1 MVVER
6 VKGVQQECVIQIDFV
21 DRLGLGYEVFE
32 VLKRHGINLLGME
45 ATPYKGIMIKL
56 SAQPEEITQMLR
68 NEFKEIKGVT
78 LVSLR
83 THLLYEKREHELRT
97 ILNSVNEGVIAV
109 DGKGRITHINDV
121 ATQIMHCT
129 REEVVGQ
136 DIGEYFQVEMP
147 IQDIVKTGKPYDLK
161 EVRFKR
167 EHRVIHYL
175 TSGVPILDDKGRII
189 GAVATVNDFKQVEAL
204 INKVGGQRRLT
215 TFDDIIYQSPKMR
228 RVVETAKT
236 VAKGNSTIL
245 LRGESGT
252 GKELF
257 ARAIHMESSRSQDP
271 FIVINCTALP
281 STLLESELFG
291 YEEGA
296 FTGATKGGRKGLFE
310 QANGGTLFLDEI
322 GEISLQVQVSL
333 LRVLQEG
340 TIRRVG
346 GSREIQVDVRVIAAT
361 HRNLEQ
367 LIQRGDFRED
377 LYYRLNVIP
386 IRIPSLHERS
396 DDIPLIVQHLV
407 RKICAKLERPEVCL
421 TQESIQLLM
430 EKPWPG
436 NVRQLENVLER
447 IINVMDIREMNTD
460 EALEWALLTVNQ
472 SDEEQY
478 VTGQTDA
485 GWNSNERA
493 PEKVQVRREKHG
505 VHINVSIPL
514 SKKWPPLK
522 LMVNEVEK
530 QILLKV
536 LEKYPTSRKAGKVL
550 SVSSTTIL
558 NKIKGYGIDINRDEE
573 DE

>member
-1 MVVER
+1 MQ
-6 VKGVQQECVIQIDFV
+6 QQECVIQIDFV
-21 DRLGLGYEVFE
+21 DRIGLGYEVFE
-32 VLKRHGINLLGME
+32 VLKKHGINLLGME
-45 ATPYKGIMIKL
+45 ATPNKGIMIKL
-56 SAQPEEITQMLR
+56 STPPEKITQMLM
-68 NEFKEIKGVT
+68 NEFRAIQGVT
-78 LVSLR
+78 FVSLR
-83 THLLYEKREHELRT
+83 NHLLYEKREHELKT

-109 DGKGRITHINDV
+109 DVKGCITHINDV

-129 REEVVGQ
+129 RETVVGH
-136 DIGEYFQVEMP
+136 DIGDYFQVRMP
-147 IQDIVKTGKPYDLK
+147 IQEIIRTGKPYHLK

-167 EHRVIHYL
+167 ENSVIHYL
-175 TSGVPILDDKGRII
+175 TSGVPVLDEKGRII
-189 GAVATVNDFKQVEAL
+189 GAVATVHDFKQVEAL

-215 TFDDIIYQSPKMR
+215 TFDDIIYQSRKMR

-257 ARAIHMESSRSQDP
+257 ARAIHMESSRSQEP
-271 FIVINCTALP
+271 FIAINCSALP
-281 STLLESELFG
+281 NTLLESELFG

-296 FTGATKGGRKGLFE
+296 FTGAAKGGRKGLFE

-340 TIRRVG
+340 TFRRVG
-346 GSREIQVDVRVIAAT
+346 GSYEIPVDVRIIAAT
-361 HRNLEQ
+361 HRNLEH

-386 IRIPSLHERS
+386 ICIPSLRERS
-396 DDIPLIVQHLV
+396 EDIPLIVQHLV
-407 RKICAKLERPEVCL
+407 SKICTKLKRPEVCL
-421 TQESIQLLM
+421 TQESMQLLM
-430 EKPWPG
+430 EMPWPG

-447 IINVMDIREMNTD
+447 IINVMDIQAMNTD
-460 EALEWALLTVNQ
+460 DALEWALLTANQ
-472 SDEEQY
+472 SVEEQP
-478 VTGQTDA
+478 VKGKTVL
-485 GWNSNERA
+485 GWNLKEHA
-493 PEKVQVRREKHG
+493 LEKPQVKREKYN
-505 VHINVSIPL
+505 VHIKIPIPL

-530 QILLKV
+530 QILLEV

-558 NKIKGYGIDINRDEE
+558 NKMKGYGIEIKCDDE
-573 DE
+573 DK

>member
-1 MVVER
+1 MQ
-6 VKGVQQECVIQIDFV
+6 QQECVIQIDFV

-32 VLKRHGINLLGME
+32 VLKKHGINLLGME

-56 SAQPEEITQMLR
+56 SAPPEEMTQTLI
-68 NEFKEIKGVT
+68 NEFQEIQGVT
-78 LVSLR
+78 SVSLR

-109 DGKGRITHINDV
+109 DREGRITHINDV
-121 ATQIMHCT
+121 ATQILHCT

-136 DIGEYFQVEMP
+136 DIGEYFQVQMP
-147 IQDIVKTGKPYDLK
+147 LQDIVKTGKPYHLK

-175 TSGVPILDDKGRII
+175 TSGVPVLDDRGRII
-189 GAVATVNDFKQVEAL
+189 GAVATVNDYKQVEAL

-215 TFDDIIYQSPKMR
+215 TFDDIIFQSPKMR

-257 ARAIHMESSRSQDP
+257 ARAIHMESSHAQAP
-271 FIVINCTALP
+271 FIAINCAALP

-322 GEISLQVQVSL
+322 GEISPQVQVSL

-346 GSREIQVDVRVIAAT
+346 GSHEIPVEVRIIAAT

-367 LIQRGDFRED
+367 LIQGGEFRED

-386 IRIPSLHERS
+386 IRIPSLRERS
-396 DDIPLIVQHLV
+396 EDIPLIVQHLV

-421 TQESIQLLM
+421 TQDSLQLLM

-447 IINVMDIREMNTD
+447 IINVMDIQAMSSD
-460 EALEWALLTVNQ
+460 EALEWALLTINPTAGEKFVEGQ
-472 SDEEQY
+472 TGVRRDEEESSLPAKASKEIQL
-478 VTGQTDA
+478 A
-485 GWNSNERA
+485 
-493 PEKVQVRREKHG
+493 REKHIL
-505 VHINVSIPL
+505 HIDIPIPL

-536 LEKYPTSRKAGKVL
+536 LEKHPTSRRAGKVL
-550 SVSSTTIL
+550 DVSSTTIL
-558 NKIKGYGIDINRDEE
+558 NKMKMYGIEADHDDTDE
-573 DE
+573 